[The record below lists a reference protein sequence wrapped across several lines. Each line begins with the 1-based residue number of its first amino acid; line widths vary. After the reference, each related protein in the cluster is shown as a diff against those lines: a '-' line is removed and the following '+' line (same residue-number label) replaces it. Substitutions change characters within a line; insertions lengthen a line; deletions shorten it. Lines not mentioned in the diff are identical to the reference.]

1 MILGIGT
8 DLVDIRRIEVLIQT
22 HGQKFLEKT
31 FTGEE
36 RLGSQRYSE
45 QKLQSMFFAKRFAA
59 KEAFSKAVGCGFGE
73 NLRFLD
79 LSIENNSTG
88 KPSFIVKGQSLKYVL
103 ECFTGKKIKI
113 DLSLSDEYPM
123 ALAFVII
130 STDFR

>member
-8 DLVDIRRIEVLIQT
+8 DLVDIRRIEALIQT
-22 HGQKFLEKT
+22 HGEKFLEKT
-31 FTGEE
+31 FTEEERRGSDRYSEE
-36 RLGSQRYSE
+36 RLQA
-45 QKLQSMFFAKRFAA
+45 MFFAKRFAA
-59 KEAFSKAVGCGFGE
+59 KEAFAKAVGCGFGE
-73 NLRFLD
+73 NLRFLE
-79 LSIENNSTG
+79 LSIENNSKG

-130 STDFR
+130 STDF